1 MTTLTQGRTNAPP
14 TIESL
19 DHVEYYVGNAKMAA
33 FFFINGLGFDLVAYA
48 GPETGVRD
56 RTSYV
61 VEQGSIRFVLTGAL
75 DPASPIAAY
84 HNLHGDGIRAI
95 AFRVSDAQAAAE
107 YARAQGASM
116 TTASGGVPAVTTY
129 GDTTHSFL
137 DQDLLAGPYA
147 KYFRRE
153 ERRGGGGLGLDSIDH
168 IVGNVLRGELDG
180 AMDFYHRVLGFN
192 VAEEYINDTGSTTI
206 RWRVLLSPNG
216 QVTFPINEPGAS
228 ARSPIDEYLVSFG
241 GPGVHHV
248 ALHSND
254 IVGTVAAM
262 RERGVRFV
270 TIAPE
275 RYDELIAPIPG
286 VREPFAKL
294 REHSI
299 LVDEDAPGYL
309 LQIFTAPL
317 HDRPTTFFE
326 IIQRADGARG
336 FGGKNVGALI
346 ESVERDQAA
355 RAAR

>member
-1 MTTLTQGRTNAPP
+1 MTMMTNAQTSAAPA
-14 TIESL
+14 IEAL
-19 DHVEYYVGNAKMAA
+19 DHIEYYVGNAKMSA
-33 FFFINGLGFDLVAYA
+33 FFFVNGLGFDLVAYA

-75 DPASPIAAY
+75 EPGSPIAAY
-84 HNLHGDGIRAI
+84 LNAHGDGIRAVGL
-95 AFRVSDAQAAAE
+95 RVADAQAAAD
-107 YARAQGASM
+107 AAVAHGGIAA
-116 TTASGGVPAVTTY
+116 TTPAGIPAIATY
-129 GDTTHSFL
+129 GDTVHSFL
-137 DQDLLAGPYA
+137 DTDLLAGPYA
-147 KYFRRE
+147 KFFRRE
-153 ERRGGGGLGLDSIDH
+153 DLRGGGLGLTAIDH
-168 IVGNVLRGELDG
+168 IVGNVLRGELD
-180 AMDFYHRVLGFN
+180 AAIDFYHRVLGFR
-192 VAEEYINDTGSTTI
+192 VAEEYINDTGATTL
-206 RWRVLLSPNG
+206 RWRVLRSPNG
-216 QVTFPINEPGAS
+216 QVTFPINEPGS
-228 ARSPIDEYLVSFG
+228 GPRSPIDEYLVSFG

-248 ALHSND
+248 ALHSDD

-275 RYDELIAPIPG
+275 RYEEIVAPVPG

-346 ESVERDQAA
+346 EAVERDQAA
-355 RAAR
+355 RARF

>member
-1 MTTLTQGRTNAPP
+1 MTTMTNERASATP
-14 TIESL
+14 TIEAL

-33 FFFINGLGFDLVAYA
+33 FFYVNGLGFDLVAYA

-56 RTSYV
+56 RVSYV
-61 VEQGSIRFVLTGAL
+61 VEQGTIRFVLTGAL
-75 DPASPIAAY
+75 DSASPIAAY
-84 HNLHGDGIRAI
+84 HRSHGDGIRAM
-95 AFRVSDAQAAAE
+95 AFRVADAEATAAF
-107 YARAQGASM
+107 ARTQGAGAA
-116 TTASGGVPAVTTY
+116 TTPSGAPAVLTY
-129 GDTTHSFL
+129 GDTVHSFL
-137 DQDLLAGPYA
+137 DADLLAGPYA

-153 ERRGGGGLGLDSIDH
+153 DQRGGGLGLDAIDH
-168 IVGNVLRGELDG
+168 IVGNVLRGELD
-180 AMDFYHRVLGFN
+180 AAVDFYHRALGFR
-192 VAEEYINDTGSTTI
+192 VDEEFVNDTGSTTI
-206 RWRVLLSPNG
+206 RWRVLRTPNG
-216 QVTFPINEPGAS
+216 RVTLPINEPGKT

-241 GPGVHHV
+241 GPGVHHI
-248 ALHSND
+248 ALHSSD
-254 IVGTVAAM
+254 IVATVGAM
-262 RERGVRFV
+262 RERGVKFV

-275 RYDELIAPIPG
+275 RYDEIVAPIPG

-355 RAAR
+355 RAGR

>member
-1 MTTLTQGRTNAPP
+1 MTTLTQGRTQAAP

-19 DHVEYYVGNAKMAA
+19 DHIEYYVGNAKMTA
-33 FFFINGLGFDLVAYA
+33 FFFVNGLGFDLVAYA

-56 RTSYV
+56 RASYV

-75 DPASPIAAY
+75 DPHSPIAAY
-84 HNLHGDGIRAI
+84 HNVHGDGIRSI
-95 AFRVSDAQAAAE
+95 ALRVTDAQAAAD
-107 YARAQGASM
+107 YARAQGAAL
-116 TTASGGVPAVTTY
+116 TTTSGGAPAVTSY
-129 GDTTHSFL
+129 GDTVHGLL
-137 DQDLLAGPYA
+137 DADLLAGPYA

-153 ERRGGGGLGLDSIDH
+153 EVRGGGLGLDAVDH
-168 IVGNVLRGELDG
+168 IVGNVLRGELD
-180 AMDFYHRVLGFN
+180 AAVDFYHRVLGFRID
-192 VAEEYINDTGSTTI
+192 EEFINDTGSTTI
-206 RWRVLLSPNG
+206 RWRVLRTPNG
-216 QVTFPINEPGAS
+216 RVTFPINEPGS
-228 ARSPIDEYLVSFG
+228 SPKSPIDEYLVSFG
-241 GPGVHHV
+241 GP
-248 ALHSND
+248 
-254 IVGTVAAM
+254 VGAM

-286 VREPFAKL
+286 VREPFEKL